1 MSVLRPPGGD
11 AACQSVTLSPTPCSP
26 TPCAPEQGCHIKA
39 GNTQAA
45 DIPQVQPVVKE
56 LGGWVFPSPVLLQP
70 RIIINWGRTRT
81 ELRQEPR
88 CSSLRA
94 SSRPLLSWG
103 ILGPPFQSN
112 RWAAE
117 VSGMG
122 GGGLDHLADSGWPE
136 RPNLVSPEQV
146 AQQVPGGHLRRS
158 RSSSLIALLSRLLPA
173 PTNI

>member
-88 CSSLRA
+88 CSSPRA

-122 GGGLDHLADSGWPE
+122 GVAWTTWQTRVGQKDLTWYHQSRWPSRCLEDTYGGLGPLHS
-136 RPNLVSPEQV
+136 
-146 AQQVPGGHLRRS
+146 
-158 RSSSLIALLSRLLPA
+158 
-173 PTNI
+173 